1 MLKKLPIAEIVIV
14 LLSLAAGVGVYW
26 WAHRDEGR
34 LEESKERG
42 SVIVQGLESYHARHG
57 IYPESL
63 DELVPDHAPG
73 IEPPT
78 WGLERWRYRRFTPE
92 DVAAAA
98 SAAAYSPAAPV
109 EAGDEAATG
118 GVGDRVYFQLS
129 VAANQ
134 SGYPVLYYD
143 YTARRWVLNN

>member
-1 MLKKLPIAEIVIV
+1 MLKKLPIAEIVV
-14 LLSLAAGVGVYW
+14 VALALAAGVGVYW

-63 DELVPDHAPG
+63 DDLVPDHAPG

-98 SAAAYSPAAPV
+98 SAAAYSPAAP
-109 EAGDEAATG
+109 EATG
-118 GVGDRVYFQLS
+118 GAAAAAGADRVYFQLS

>member
-1 MLKKLPIAEIVIV
+1 MLKKLPIAEIVV
-14 LLSLAAGVGVYW
+14 VALALAAGVGVYW

-42 SVIVQGLESYHARHG
+42 SVIVQGLESYHTRHG

-63 DELVPDHAPG
+63 DDLVPDHAPG

-98 SAAAYSPAAPV
+98 SAAAYSPAAP
-109 EAGDEAATG
+109 EAAG
-118 GVGDRVYFQLS
+118 GAAATEGADRVYFQLS

>member
-1 MLKKLPIAEIVIV
+1 MLKKLPIAEIVVVV
-14 LLSLAAGVGVYW
+14 LALAAGVGVYW

-63 DELVPDHAPG
+63 DDLVPDHAPG

-98 SAAAYSPAAPV
+98 SAAAYSPAAPGA
-109 EAGDEAATG
+109 AGVAAATG
-118 GVGDRVYFQLS
+118 GADRVYFQLS